1 MQRYF
6 IELKYNG
13 ADFFGWQKQP
23 KQKSVQETIELAFS
37 KLFNCEIS
45 VVGCGRTDTG
55 VHAFKYFLHVEL
67 PNLFDSEVLLYKLN
81 RVTPPSIAF
90 TSIMKVSEDMH
101 ARFSATTRTY
111 RYFIHQQ
118 KDPFLVTNSLY
129 FPSELDIASMNQASN
144 YFIGEQDFTSLSKLN
159 TDVKT
164 NRCNVSS
171 AKWYSIDKHRFYFEI
186 TANRFLRNMVRATV
200 GTLLEVG
207 TNTIKPETIIEILD
221 AKNRNAA
228 KKSVAAH
235 GLFLWDIT
243 YGEHQS

>member
-1 MQRYF
+1 
-6 IELKYNG
+6 
-13 ADFFGWQKQP
+13 
-23 KQKSVQETIELAFS
+23 
-37 KLFNCEIS
+37 
-45 VVGCGRTDTG
+45 
-55 VHAFKYFLHVEL
+55 
-67 PNLFDSEVLLYKLN
+67 
-81 RVTPPSIAF
+81 
-90 TSIMKVSEDMH
+90 
-101 ARFSATTRTY
+101 
-111 RYFIHQQ
+111 
-118 KDPFLVTNSLY
+118 
-129 FPSELDIASMNQASN
+129 
-144 YFIGEQDFTSLSKLN
+144 LSKLN

-171 AKWYSIDKHRFYFEI
+171 AKWYSIDKQRFYFEI

-207 TNTIKPETIIEILD
+207 TNSIKPETIIEILD

>member
-13 ADFFGWQKQP
+13 SDFYGWQKQP
-23 KQKSVQETIELAFS
+23 NQISVQETIESALTKLFS
-37 KLFNCEIS
+37 KEIK

-55 VHAFKYFLHVEL
+55 VHAYKYILHLEL
-67 PNLFDSEVLLYKLN
+67 PERSNPEILLYKLN
-81 RVTPPSIAF
+81 KITNNSIAF
-90 TSIMKVSEDMH
+90 TSIRAVPNDLH
-101 ARFSATTRTY
+101 ARFSAKTRTY

-118 KDPFLVTNSLY
+118 KDPFLAHTSLY
-129 FPSELDIASMNQASN
+129 FPIELDLQAMNQAAS
-144 YFIGEQDFTSLSKLN
+144 YFVGEQDFTSFSKLH

-164 NRCNVSS
+164 NMCNVTL
-171 AKWYSIDKHRFYFEI
+171 AEWRQIENGKYYFEI

-207 TNTIKPETIIEILD
+207 INKIKAESIIEILK

-243 YGEHQS
+243 YDN